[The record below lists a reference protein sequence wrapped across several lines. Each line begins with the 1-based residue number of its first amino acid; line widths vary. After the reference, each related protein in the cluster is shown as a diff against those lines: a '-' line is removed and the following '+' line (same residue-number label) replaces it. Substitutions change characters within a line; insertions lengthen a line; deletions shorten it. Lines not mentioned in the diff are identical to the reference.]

1 MFFLGLYRLFY
12 VVHWYTMD
20 FIDRINNWDGIVL
33 ASFLAGIV
41 QTILYADFI
50 YYFVKSNQN

>member
-1 MFFLGLYRLFY
+1 
-12 VVHWYTMD
+12 MD